1 MGLGQLHFGFYGVTM
16 TWLTPL
22 WTVAVGAAAVLGIL
36 ALLVVLLRA
45 VAPKIAAI
53 ATTSVKEATHQPL
66 FYLLAG
72 IGVFALFILTFVA
85 YNTFGE
91 DLKMF
96 MANGL
101 ELIKVL
107 GVILALWISSVSISE
122 EIEGRTALTLL
133 SKPIS
138 RRQLIFG
145 KFLGILFSVAIL
157 FVILGTMFLATVS
170 YKVNYDSRENSAAEP
185 TSAECLDK
193 IALAAPGLALSFME
207 TVVLAS
213 ISVAI
218 STRLPIVPN
227 LVICGSIYALGN
239 LVPVI
244 VARTADRFPIVN
256 FAGQLFAAIFPM
268 VDYFN
273 MESAISNDKTVPLEY
288 MGATLLYCVLYS
300 TMAML
305 LALLLFED
313 RDVA

>member
-1 MGLGQLHFGFYGVTM
+1 MGLAPMNIGLYGAM
-16 TWLTPL
+16 STWLTPL
-22 WTVAVGAAAVLGIL
+22 WTVAVGAMVVAGIM
-36 ALLVVLLRA
+36 ALLAFLLRTF
-45 VAPKIAAI
+45 APKMAAI
-53 ATTSVKEATHQPL
+53 AATSVKEARHQPV
-66 FYLLAG
+66 FYLVLGVG
-72 IGVFALFILTFVA
+72 IFALFILTFVA

-96 MANGL
+96 KANGL

-107 GVILALWISSVSISE
+107 AVILALWVSSVSISE

-133 SKPIS
+133 SKPVS
-138 RRQLIFG
+138 RRQLILG
-145 KFLGILFSVAIL
+145 KFFGILFVVAIL
-157 FVILGTMFLATVS
+157 FVILGAVFLSTVS
-170 YKVNYDSRENSAAEP
+170 YKVVYDSRENSTAEP
-185 TSAECLDK
+185 TSSECLDA
-193 IALAAPGLALSFME
+193 IALVAPGLALSFME
-207 TVVLAS
+207 AVVLAS

-218 STRLPIVPN
+218 STRLPIIPN

-268 VDYFN
+268 LDFFS
-273 MESAISNDKTVPLEY
+273 MESAISNDIPVPPAYL
-288 MGATLLYCVLYS
+288 GAMLLYCVLYS